1 MAKDTYLKKI
11 LGEDRCN
18 NIRKV
23 CVFKLTYFN
32 YN

>member
-18 NIRKV
+18 NIKKV
-23 CVFKLTYFN
+23 CI
-32 YN
+32 